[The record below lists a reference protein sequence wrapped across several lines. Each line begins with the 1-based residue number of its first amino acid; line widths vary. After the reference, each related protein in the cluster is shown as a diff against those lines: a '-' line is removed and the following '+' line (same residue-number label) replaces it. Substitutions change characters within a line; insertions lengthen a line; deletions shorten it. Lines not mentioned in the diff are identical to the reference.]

1 MRKLIVDDTRAK
13 TPSYQGLHKTAEK
26 LHQVVKTR
34 EEEAL
39 ESRERMREVERER
52 NVRVMQQLEEEEKR
66 REEES
71 KERMLKLSEADS
83 MMNHAEEVLESL
95 EEHTDFD
102 ARAADIQSAL
112 RSLQGARSLYVTIG
126 ALPQRRRRLVAVER
140 LLDLEYSKR
149 ADGDTHLRIAR
160 KHVESVTVPEGDRPM
175 PRKMTDG
182 ALKEAKRALR
192 KARAEYERTGAL
204 EDAEEDIEK
213 VEEMME
219 HVIEYLNKPPPET
232 DKPQEEEEERLVI
245 AEAEEEEEESDE
257 EDLEPGP
264 DEEQAELF
272 KAQLEQLISFKK
284 EEALS
289 TINDSLYGMQAWL
302 YRARTASGPRPT
314 DAPSMLAAGVPLT
327 VTPSMTAAHSETS
340 TRPTSPQER
349 LASARAHDKKL
360 HLASSANFPT
370 PAMGPQD

>member
-1 MRKLIVDDTRAK
+1 
-13 TPSYQGLHKTAEK
+13 
-26 LHQVVKTR
+26 
-34 EEEAL
+34 
-39 ESRERMREVERER
+39 MREVERER

-272 KAQLEQLISFKK
+272 KVRKPLSHSMHPCAGGFGSLM
-284 EEALS
+284 EE
-289 TINDSLYGMQAWL
+289 ME
-302 YRARTASGPRPT
+302 T
-314 DAPSMLAAGVPLT
+314 DAPDVCAYIRRDATRRVCWSSQQEGGSVIALLLGWHSLTLSSLVVTGAVGAADQL
-327 VTPSMTAAHSETS
+327 
-340 TRPTSPQER
+340 QEGGG
-349 LASARAHDKKL
+349 SFYH
-360 HLASSANFPT
+360 
-370 PAMGPQD
+370 Q